1 MCPRARAWPHRVLDL
16 AAAPAATFSTHSLP
30 DMSAGQEPP
39 ACSGCGAVVQAED
52 PDQRGYVSRDK
63 LQEYLREEV
72 GREEGGGGGVGRVGG
87 GAVARG

>member
-16 AAAPAATFSTHSLP
+16 AAAPVATFSTHSLP

-39 ACSGCGAVVQAED
+39 ACSGCGAVFQAED

-72 GREEGGGGGVGRVGG
+72 CE
-87 GAVARG
+87 